1 MIGRLRILPAG
12 RLLRLA
18 AMGLFLSMLAGTAAR
33 AQELSCPDGEMWEV
47 DKAALQKVISSLP
60 AYMSKQQ
67 PVLINLKG
75 LGAKSGELLIT
86 FSHQNLQC
94 IADFYRD
101 KLDGPG
107 TIKICKR
114 PNC

>member
-1 MIGRLRILPAG
+1 MIGRFRKLLAS
-12 RLLRLA
+12 RLLSLA
-18 AMGLFLSMLAGTAAR
+18 MTGILLSMLAGAAAR

-47 DKAALQKVISSLP
+47 DKTALRQVISSLP
-60 AYMSKQQ
+60 TYMSKQQ
-67 PVLINLKG
+67 PVLINLQG

-94 IADFYRD
+94 IANHYRG
-101 KLDGPG
+101 KLDGSG

>member
-1 MIGRLRILPAG
+1 MIGKFRTLPMV
-12 RLLRLA
+12 RLLSLA
-18 AMGLFLSMLAGTAAR
+18 MTGILLSMLAGAAAR

-47 DKAALQKVISSLP
+47 DKAALKQVVSSLP
-60 AYMSKQQ
+60 TYMSKRQ
-67 PVLINLKG
+67 PVLINLQG

-94 IADFYRD
+94 IANFYGD